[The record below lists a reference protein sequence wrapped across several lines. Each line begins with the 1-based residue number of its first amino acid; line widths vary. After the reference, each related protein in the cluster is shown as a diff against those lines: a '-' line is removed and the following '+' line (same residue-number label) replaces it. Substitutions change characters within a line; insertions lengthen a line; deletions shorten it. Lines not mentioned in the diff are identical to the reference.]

1 MEHHEPVIVRSTLLS
16 QQPRENSGL
25 IAVTSV
31 LVLFA
36 VSVLS
41 WKEGEHLYRVLAAE
55 PTRVFAKEE
64 YWRLFTAMGVHADMA
79 HLLGNAVLFGF
90 FAYLL
95 YGYFGFRV
103 FPVLVSFLGCLVN
116 SASLLTYP
124 KGTWLVGASGLVY
137 LMAGFWLT
145 MYVSIERRLS
155 IKRRL
160 LRSIGVALIVLVPT
174 ALQPSVSY
182 RTHAIGFVVGVVAG
196 IIWFLLNRK
205 EIRDAETVELDEP
218 YEVH

>member
-36 VSVLS
+36 VSVLC
-41 WKEGEHLYRVLAAE
+41 WKEGDHLYRLLAAE
-55 PTRVFAKEE
+55 PTRVFAKAE